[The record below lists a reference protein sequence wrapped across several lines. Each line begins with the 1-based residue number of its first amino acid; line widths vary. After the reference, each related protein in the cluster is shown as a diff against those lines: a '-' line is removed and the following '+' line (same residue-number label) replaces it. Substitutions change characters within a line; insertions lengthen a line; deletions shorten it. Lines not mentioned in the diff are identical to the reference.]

1 MLKTVI
7 PSGPQH
13 PVLPEPLH
21 LKLTVEDEII
31 VEAIPAFG
39 FIHRGLE
46 ALAGLRDFHQ
56 RVQVVERVC
65 GICTEACPAKCL
77 HQKKEYRVP
86 VYKRESIRMQGGAK
100 QKKEST

>member
-7 PSGPQH
+7 PFGPQH

-31 VEAIPAFG
+31 QEVIPALG

-46 ALAGLRDFHQ
+46 AVIARRDFHQ
-56 RVQVVERVC
+56 MIQS
-65 GICTEACPAKCL
+65 APAYLYECKL
-77 HQKKEYRVP
+77 GRDKKTVH
-86 VYKRESIRMQGGAK
+86 KNQ
-100 QKKEST
+100 